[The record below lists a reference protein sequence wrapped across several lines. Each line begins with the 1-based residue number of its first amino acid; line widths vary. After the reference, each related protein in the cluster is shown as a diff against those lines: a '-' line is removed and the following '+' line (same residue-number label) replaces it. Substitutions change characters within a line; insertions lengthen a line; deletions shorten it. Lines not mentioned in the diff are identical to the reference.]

1 MDGMPTSAPETV
13 YVEPD
18 RTGRW
23 IVRRAG
29 TDDALS
35 RHETANDADRAA
47 RALLREDSSLRLLLR
62 DRYGRTHGRA

>member
-1 MDGMPTSAPETV
+1 MGRMATSAPTV

-29 TDDALS
+29 DEDFLS

-47 RALLREDSSLRLLLR
+47 RALAREDTTLRVLLK
-62 DRYGRTHGRA
+62 DRYQRVRNG

>member
-1 MDGMPTSAPETV
+1 MDHMATSAPTV

-29 TDDALS
+29 DEDFLS

-47 RALLREDSSLRLLLR
+47 RALVREDTTLRVLLK
-62 DRYGRTHGRA
+62 DRYQRVRHG

>member
-1 MDGMPTSAPETV
+1 MEGMATSAPTV

-29 TDDALS
+29 EEEFLS

-47 RALLREDSSLRLLLR
+47 RALVREDTTLRVLLK
-62 DRYGRTHGRA
+62 DRYQRVRHG

>member
-1 MDGMPTSAPETV
+1 MDAMATSAPTV

-29 TDDALS
+29 DEDFLS

-47 RALLREDSSLRLLLR
+47 RALVREDTTLRVLLK
-62 DRYGRTHGRA
+62 DRYQRVRHG

>member
-1 MDGMPTSAPETV
+1 MQGMATSAPTV

-29 TDDALS
+29 DEDFLS
-35 RHETANDADRAA
+35 RHEPANDADRAA
-47 RALLREDSSLRLLLR
+47 RALVREDTTLRVLLK
-62 DRYGRTHGRA
+62 DRYQRVRHG

>member
-1 MDGMPTSAPETV
+1 MESMATSAPTV

-29 TDDALS
+29 DQDFLS

-47 RALLREDSSLRLLLR
+47 RALLREDTTLRVLLK
-62 DRYGRTHGRA
+62 DRYQRIRQG

>member
-1 MDGMPTSAPETV
+1 MQGMATSAPTV

-29 TDDALS
+29 DEDFLS

-47 RALLREDSSLRLLLR
+47 RALVREDKTLRVLLK
-62 DRYGRTHGRA
+62 DRYQRVRHG

>member
-1 MDGMPTSAPETV
+1 MEGMATSAPTV
-13 YVEPD
+13 FVEPD

-29 TDDALS
+29 DEDFLS

-47 RALLREDSSLRLLLR
+47 RALVREDTTLRVLLK
-62 DRYGRTHGRA
+62 DRYQRIHQG

>member
-1 MDGMPTSAPETV
+1 MRRMAISAPTV

-29 TDDALS
+29 DEDFLS

-47 RALLREDSSLRLLLR
+47 RALVREDTTLRVLLK
-62 DRYGRTHGRA
+62 DRYQRVRHG

>member
-1 MDGMPTSAPETV
+1 MEAMATSAPTL

-23 IVRRAG
+23 IVRRSG
-29 TDDALS
+29 DTDVLS

-47 RALLREDSSLRLLLR
+47 RALRREDTTLRVLLK
-62 DRYGRTHGRA
+62 DRYQRIHEG

>member
-1 MDGMPTSAPETV
+1 MVTAAPTV

-18 RTGRW
+18 RAGRW

-29 TDDALS
+29 DEACLS

-47 RALLREDSSLRLLLR
+47 RALAREDASLRVLMR
-62 DRYGRTHGRA
+62 DRYQRIVSRH

>member
-1 MDGMPTSAPETV
+1 MDRMATSAPTV

-29 TDDALS
+29 DEEFLS

-47 RALLREDSSLRLLLR
+47 RALVREDTTLRVLLK
-62 DRYGRTHGRA
+62 DRYQRIRHG

>member
-1 MDGMPTSAPETV
+1 MDRMATSAPTV

-29 TDDALS
+29 HEEFLS

-47 RALLREDSSLRLLLR
+47 RALVREDATLRVLLK
-62 DRYGRTHGRA
+62 DRYQRVRHG

>member
-1 MDGMPTSAPETV
+1 MEGMPTSAPETV

-29 TDDALS
+29 TDGALS

-47 RALLREDSSLRLLLR
+47 RALLREDTSLRLLLR
-62 DRYGRTHGRA
+62 DRYGRTHGRI

>member
-1 MDGMPTSAPETV
+1 MAAMASSASTV
-13 YVEPD
+13 FVEPD

-29 TDDALS
+29 DRDVLS

-47 RALLREDSSLRLLLR
+47 RALLREDTTLRVLHK
-62 DRYGRTHGRA
+62 DRYQRIRPS

>member
-1 MDGMPTSAPETV
+1 MDGMATSAPTV

-29 TDDALS
+29 DEEFLS

-47 RALLREDSSLRLLLR
+47 RALVREDTTLRVLLK
-62 DRYGRTHGRA
+62 DRYQRVRHG

>member
-1 MDGMPTSAPETV
+1 MDGMATSAPTV

-29 TDDALS
+29 DEEFLS

-47 RALLREDSSLRLLLR
+47 RALVREDTTLRVLLK
-62 DRYGRTHGRA
+62 DRSQRVRHG

>member
-1 MDGMPTSAPETV
+1 MGPMATSAPTV

-29 TDDALS
+29 DQDFLS
-35 RHETANDADRAA
+35 RHDTANDADRAA
-47 RALLREDSSLRLLLR
+47 RALVREDTTLRVLLK
-62 DRYGRTHGRA
+62 DRYQRVRHG

>member
-1 MDGMPTSAPETV
+1 MDAMATSAPTV

-18 RTGRW
+18 RMGRW

-29 TDDALS
+29 DEEFLS

-47 RALLREDSSLRLLLR
+47 RALVREDTTLRVLLK
-62 DRYGRTHGRA
+62 DRYQRVRHG

>member
-1 MDGMPTSAPETV
+1 MDAMATSAPTV

-29 TDDALS
+29 DEEFLS

-47 RALLREDSSLRLLLR
+47 RALVREDTTLRVLLK
-62 DRYGRTHGRA
+62 DRYQRVRHG

>member
-1 MDGMPTSAPETV
+1 MDAMATSAPTV

-29 TDDALS
+29 DKEFLS

-47 RALLREDSSLRLLLR
+47 RALVREDTTLRVLLK
-62 DRYGRTHGRA
+62 DRYQRVRHG

>member
-1 MDGMPTSAPETV
+1 MQGMATSAPTV

-29 TDDALS
+29 DEDFLS

-47 RALLREDSSLRLLLR
+47 RALVREDTTLRVLLK
-62 DRYGRTHGRA
+62 DRYQRVRHG

>member
-1 MDGMPTSAPETV
+1 MEAMATSAPTV

-29 TDDALS
+29 DEDFLS

-47 RALLREDSSLRLLLR
+47 RALVREDTTLRVLLK
-62 DRYGRTHGRA
+62 DRYQRVRHG

>member
-1 MDGMPTSAPETV
+1 MEVMATSAPTV

-18 RTGRW
+18 RKGRW

-29 TDDALS
+29 DEEFLS

-47 RALLREDSSLRLLLR
+47 RALVREDTTLRVLLK
-62 DRYGRTHGRA
+62 DRYQRVRHG